1 MRREITAN
9 IADMQGWQPVSKV
22 LWLCITNEYKVSADI
37 AVNLVALSAD
47 GC

>member
-9 IADMQGWQPVSKV
+9 IADMQGLRPVSKV
-22 LWLCITNEYKVSADI
+22 LQLCIANEYKVSADI
-37 AVNLVALSAD
+37 AVNVVALSAD